1 LGLINTLSLKFKLY
15 FLLGLVIFGLLL
27 TGTLGYFNL
36 SKMKKNLDSLYFGN
50 FIPVTELH
58 EIQKEYNKEIFISFY
73 KLQNDQLIPTEA
85 AEKINIS
92 RKKILHTWT
101 SYRSHFKRDYE
112 LGYIQYA
119 DAEIHKSAEYLNHL
133 SKAIITLDDA
143 RLSNLSSKILLNN
156 ISHINDVIN
165 NIVKY
170 ESEMAQYERKE
181 LLSTYNET
189 LYQLIAVLI
198 FLIAAAIIIIAPIFQ
213 SIQNNQRSLINTSKK
228 LHSVNK
234 KLETASI
241 TDSLTELY
249 NRRYFN
255 LVYNR
260 ELTRCIREHTSVAF
274 MMLDI
279 DYFKVYNDSYGH
291 LQGDITLK
299 AVATVMKETLKRP
312 GDYLFRLGGE
322 EFGVLIANI
331 SEENAY
337 TMAEKLR
344 QNVRDLK
351 IEHKNSKASDYVTLS
366 IGVIVLTPDQD
377 IDPEVILQKADE
389 NLYHAK
395 EHGRNQVVISEH
407 IDEQGQDQEQSA

>member
-1 LGLINTLSLKFKLY
+1 LGLVDALSLKFKLY

-27 TGTLGYFNL
+27 TGAMGYYNL
-36 SKMKKNLDSLYFGN
+36 SKMKKNLDALYFGN
-50 FIPVTELH
+50 FIPVTELN

-73 KLQNDQLIPTEA
+73 KLQNDQLIPSEA

-92 RKKILHTWT
+92 RQKILKTWA

-112 LGYIQYA
+112 LTYMQYA
-119 DAEIHKSAEYLNHL
+119 DSEIHKSAEYLNHL
-133 SKAIITLDDA
+133 SSAIVTLDNE
-143 RLSNLSSKILLNN
+143 RLSQLSSKILLNN
-156 ISHINDVIN
+156 ISHINEVIH
-165 NIVKY
+165 NILNY

-181 LLSTYNET
+181 LLSTYDKT
-189 LYQLIAVLI
+189 LYQLAAILI
-198 FLIAAAIIIIAPIFQ
+198 FLIASAIMIIAPIFQ

-255 LVYNR
+255 LIYNR
-260 ELTRCIREHTSVAF
+260 ELTRCIREHTSIAF

-279 DYFKVYNDSYGH
+279 DYFKVYNDTYGH
-291 LQGDITLK
+291 LQGDSTLK
-299 AVATVMKETLKRP
+299 AVAQVMKDTLQRP
-312 GDYLFRLGGE
+312 GDYIFRLGGE

-331 SEENAY
+331 TEENAY
-337 TMAEKLR
+337 TMAERLR

-351 IEHKNSKASDYVTLS
+351 LEHKNSKASDYVTLS
-366 IGVIVLTPDQD
+366 VGVIVLTPDQD
-377 IDPEVILQKADE
+377 IDPEIIIQKADE

-395 EHGRNQVVISEH
+395 EEGRNQVVISEL
-407 IDEQGQDQEQSA
+407 IEEQEHEQSA

>member
-1 LGLINTLSLKFKLY
+1 MGLVDALSLKFKLY
-15 FLLGLVIFGLLL
+15 FLLGLVISGLLL
-27 TGTLGYFNL
+27 TGALGYFNL
-36 SKMKKNLDSLYFGN
+36 SKMKKNLDALYFGN
-50 FIPVTELH
+50 FIPVSELN

-73 KLQNDQLIPTEA
+73 KLQNDQLIPAEA

-92 RKKILHTWT
+92 RQTILDKWR

-112 LGYIQYA
+112 LNYIQYA
-119 DAEIHKSAEYLNHL
+119 DAEIHKSIDYLYHL
-133 SKAIITLDDA
+133 STAIVTLDNT
-143 RLSNLSSKILLNN
+143 RLSKLSSKILLNN
-156 ISHINDVIN
+156 ISHINEVIN
-165 NIVKY
+165 NIVNY

-181 LLSTYNET
+181 LLSTYDET

-234 KLETASI
+234 RLETASI

-279 DYFKVYNDSYGH
+279 DYFKAYNDSYGH
-291 LQGDITLK
+291 LQGDTTLK
-299 AVATVMKETLKRP
+299 AVSHVMKETLQRP

-331 SEENAY
+331 TEENAY
-337 TMAEKLR
+337 NMAERLR

-351 IEHKNSKASDYVTLS
+351 IEHKNSKASDFITLS
-366 IGVIVLTPDQD
+366 IGVIVLTPNQD
-377 IDPEVILQKADE
+377 VDPEIILQKADE

-395 EHGRNQVVISEH
+395 ANGRNQVVISEL
-407 IDEQGQDQEQSA
+407 IDDDDHHEQSA

>member
-1 LGLINTLSLKFKLY
+1 LGLVDALSLKFKLY

-27 TGTLGYFNL
+27 TGLLGYFNL
-36 SKMKKNLDSLYFGN
+36 SKMKKNLDALYFGN
-50 FIPVTELH
+50 FIPVTELNT
-58 EIQKEYNKEIFISFY
+58 IQKEYNKEIFISFY
-73 KLQNDQLIPTEA
+73 MLQNDQLIPSEA

-92 RKKILHTWT
+92 RQKILDTWT

-112 LGYIQYA
+112 LTYIQYA
-119 DAEIHKSAEYLNHL
+119 DTEIHQSAQYLYHL
-133 SKAIITLDDA
+133 SKAIVTLDNA
-143 RLSNLSSKILLNN
+143 RLSKLSSKILLNN
-156 ISHINDVIN
+156 ITHINGVIN
-165 NIVKY
+165 NIISY
-170 ESEMAQYERKE
+170 ESEMAKYERKE
-181 LLSTYNET
+181 LLTTYNKT
-189 LYQLIAVLI
+189 LYQLIGVLI

-213 SIQNNQRSLINTSKK
+213 SIQNNQRSLLNTSKK

-279 DYFKVYNDSYGH
+279 DYFKNYNDAYGH
-291 LQGDITLK
+291 LQGDSALK
-299 AVATVMKETLKRP
+299 AVADIMKEALQRP

-331 SEENAY
+331 TEENAY
-337 TMAEKLR
+337 NMAEKLR

-351 IEHKNSKASDYVTLS
+351 IEHKTSKAGDYITLS

-377 IDPEVILQKADE
+377 INPELIIQKADE

-395 EHGRNQVVISEH
+395 EHGRNQVVISELVDVH
-407 IDEQGQDQEQSA
+407 EQSA

>member
-1 LGLINTLSLKFKLY
+1 MGLVDALSLKFKLY

-27 TGTLGYFNL
+27 TGALGYFNL
-36 SKMKKNLDSLYFGN
+36 SKMKKNLDALYFGN
-50 FIPVTELH
+50 FIPVSELN

-73 KLQNDQLIPTEA
+73 KLQNDQLIPAEA

-92 RKKILHTWT
+92 RQKILDTWT

-112 LGYIQYA
+112 LTYMQYA
-119 DAEIHKSAEYLNHL
+119 DTEIHRSAEYLNHL
-133 SKAIITLDDA
+133 STAIITLDNK
-143 RLSNLSSKILLNN
+143 RLSKLSSKILLNN
-156 ISHINDVIN
+156 ISHINEVIN
-165 NIVKY
+165 NIVNY
-170 ESEMAQYERKE
+170 ESQMAQYERKE
-181 LLSTYNET
+181 LLNTYDET
-189 LYQLIAVLI
+189 LYQLIGILI

-234 KLETASI
+234 RLETASI

-260 ELTRCIREHTSVAF
+260 ELTRCIRERTSVAF

-291 LQGDITLK
+291 LQGDSTLK
-299 AVATVMKETLKRP
+299 AVAHVMKETLKRP
-312 GDYLFRLGGE
+312 GDYIFRLGGE
-322 EFGVLIANI
+322 EFGVLISNI
-331 SEENAY
+331 TEENAY
-337 TMAEKLR
+337 TMAERLR

-351 IEHKNSKASDYVTLS
+351 IEHKNSKASDYITLS
-366 IGVIVLTPDQD
+366 IGVIVLTPDQN
-377 IDPEVILQKADE
+377 IDPETIIQKADE

-395 EHGRNQVVISEH
+395 EQGRNQVVISEQ
-407 IDEQGQDQEQSA
+407 IDEKDHEQSA

>member
-1 LGLINTLSLKFKLY
+1 MGLVDALSLKFKLY

-27 TGTLGYFNL
+27 TGLLGYFNL
-36 SKMKKNLDSLYFGN
+36 SKMKKNLDALYFGN
-50 FIPVTELH
+50 FIPVTELN

-73 KLQNDQLIPTEA
+73 MLQNDQLIPSEA
-85 AEKINIS
+85 AKKINIS
-92 RKKILHTWT
+92 RQKILDIWT

-112 LGYIQYA
+112 LTYIQYA
-119 DAEIHKSAEYLNHL
+119 DTEIHKSADYLYHL
-133 SKAIITLDDA
+133 SKAIVTLDNA
-143 RLSNLSSKILLNN
+143 GLSKLSSKILLNN
-156 ISHINDVIN
+156 ITHINGVIN
-165 NIVKY
+165 NIISY

-181 LLSTYNET
+181 LLSTYNKT
-189 LYQLIAVLI
+189 LYQLIGVLI

-260 ELTRCIREHTSVAF
+260 ELIRCIREHTSVAF

-291 LQGDITLK
+291 LQGDSTLK
-299 AVATVMKETLKRP
+299 SVAQVMKETLKRP

-331 SEENAY
+331 TEENAY
-337 TMAEKLR
+337 EMAERLR

-351 IEHKNSKASDYVTLS
+351 IEHKNSKTSDYITLS
-366 IGVIVLTPDQD
+366 IGVIVLTPNQD
-377 IDPEVILQKADE
+377 VDPEIIIQKADE

-395 EHGRNQVVISEH
+395 AQGRNQVVISEL
-407 IDEQGQDQEQSA
+407 IDEDHQEHSA